1 MINYS
6 VRMLPGWR
14 PTMQR
19 KNAMNKLT
27 FKQKLWLP
35 LIASLLCLCAISI
48 FHVMEARDLR
58 FTERRADLADVAKAS
73 LKIVEGF
80 AAEAAAGTLTEAEA
94 KIRAKA
100 VLKNIRYGEDGYVV
114 IAGMDSRPIQNPA
127 KPENDGRDLSSF
139 TDPKGFH
146 VFREISSMGASAA
159 GEGFLRYF
167 WIRPGNTEPSE
178 KLSRVVSYKPW
189 GWVLL
194 TGLYVDDINTAFYT
208 SLKTVALMVAAVCL
222 LLSAIV
228 LTVNRSLHRTI
239 GGSPEYAA
247 EVAMKIAGKD
257 LSIKVHTDANDNHSL
272 LFAMRTMQ
280 ENLSHM
286 IGEIRGS
293 AQTIAAA
300 SSQIATGNLDLSSRT
315 EMQASSLE
323 ETAASMEELASAVKQ
338 NADGAEQ
345 AKQLTLRVRGDS
357 ELGSKVSAEATEAMA
372 SITQASKQIGE
383 IVTLIDEI
391 AFQTNLLALN
401 AAVEAA
407 RAGDQG
413 RGFAV
418 VAAEVRN
425 LAQRSAAAA
434 KDIKS
439 LVVSTVASVDVGA
452 TLVGRTGTV
461 LSEISAGVR
470 SVNAIVEEIAAAC
483 QEQAAGIS
491 QVNNAVVTLDDVTQQ
506 NAALVEEAS
515 AASKNASDLSQ
526 ELLRKVSFFSV
537 TGAAPSVQART
548 EPQVPEAPVRRSMSV
563 VMSAMAP
570 RSLAVAGGDQG
581 MWREF

>member
-1 MINYS
+1 MRFS
-6 VRMLPGWR
+6 VRAKIFSAMGIALGLMLVLGGTGLEGVKKVHVLADEMYTSNVTSMMQIAEVKQAILNER
-14 PTMQR
+14 VAFLRAIVDPTLGGIGQR
-19 KNAMNKLT
+19 IHAESDKEAKAWARYYPAHVSSTEERQAADAYLAERT
-27 FKQKLWLP
+27 KSLP
-35 LIASLLCLCAISI
+35 VVEKEISLL
-48 FHVMEARDLR
+48 EAGKLDEVRQLQIQVAGPALGR
-58 FTERRADLADVAKAS
+58 LAEKMDVLAGINARQA
-73 LKIVEGF
+73 G
-80 AAEAAAGTLTEAEA
+80 EAATFANDSYVKTRNLSVVALAVSVMTLLAIAMMLARSVLIPLGKARALAQAIEGGRLNNVTVVSGNDEFTDTLLALDNMDKRLASIVTDVRHISQEVSSSAG
-94 KIRAKA
+94 
-100 VLKNIRYGEDGYVV
+100 D
-114 IAGMDSRPIQNPA
+114 IAQG
-127 KPENDGRDLSSF
+127 NDDLSQ
-139 TDPKGFH
+139 
-146 VFREISSMGASAA
+146 
-159 GEGFLRYF
+159 
-167 WIRPGNTEPSE
+167 
-178 KLSRVVSYKPW
+178 
-189 GWVLL
+189 
-194 TGLYVDDINTAFYT
+194 
-208 SLKTVALMVAAVCL
+208 
-222 LLSAIV
+222 
-228 LTVNRSLHRTI
+228 RT
-239 GGSPEYAA
+239 
-247 EVAMKIAGKD
+247 
-257 LSIKVHTDANDNHSL
+257 
-272 LFAMRTMQ
+272 Q
-280 ENLSHM
+280 E
-286 IGEIRGS
+286 
-293 AQTIAAA
+293 
-300 SSQIATGNLDLSSRT
+300 
-315 EMQASSLE
+315 QASSLE

-357 ELGSKVSAEATEAMA
+357 ELGSQVSAEATEAMA

-452 TLVGRTGTV
+452 TLVGRTGAV

-548 EPQVPEAPVRRSMSV
+548 EPQAPEAPVRRSMSV

>member
-1 MINYS
+1 
-6 VRMLPGWR
+6 
-14 PTMQR
+14 
-19 KNAMNKLT
+19 MNKLT

-35 LIASLLCLCAISI
+35 LIASLVCLCAISV

-58 FTERRADLADVAKAS
+58 FAERSADLADVAKAS

-94 KIRAKA
+94 KTRAKS
-100 VLKNIRYGEDGYVV
+100 VLKNIRYGDDGYVV
-114 IAGMDSRPIQNPA
+114 LVGMDARPIQNPA
-127 KPENDGRDLSSF
+127 KPENDGKDLGNF

-146 VFREISSMGASAA
+146 VFREISNMGASTA

-194 TGLYVDDINTAFYT
+194 TGLYVDDINTAFYA
-208 SLKTVALMVAAVCL
+208 SLQTVALMVGVVCL

-247 EVAMKIAGKD
+247 QVAMKIAGKD
-257 LSIKVHTDANDNHSL
+257 LSVEVHTDAEDRHSL

-280 ENLSHM
+280 ENLAQM
-286 IGEIRGS
+286 IGDIRGS

-323 ETAASMEELASAVKQ
+323 ETAASMEQLTQAVAHNAENSHQANVLAKAAAGVAQRGGQAVTEVVGTMAAINASATRIE
-338 NADGAEQ
+338 AIIGTIDG
-345 AKQLTLRVRGDS
+345 
-357 ELGSKVSAEATEAMA
+357 
-372 SITQASKQIGE
+372 
-383 IVTLIDEI
+383 I
-391 AFQTNLLALN
+391 AFQTNILALN

-407 RAGDQG
+407 RAGEEG

-418 VAAEVRN
+418 VASEVRN
-425 LAQRSAAAA
+425 LAQRSAGAA
-434 KDIKS
+434 KEIKS
-439 LVVSTVASVDVGA
+439 LIDDAVRNIGAGTLMVERAGATMGEVVTSVDRVTTVISA
-452 TLVGRTGTV
+452 ITEASIEQRTG
-461 LSEISAGVR
+461 ISH
-470 SVNAIVEEIAAAC
+470 VNTAITERD
-483 QEQAAGIS
+483 S
-491 QVNNAVVTLDDVTQQ
+491 VTQQ
-506 NAALVEEAS
+506 TAALVEEAAA
-515 AASKNASDLSQ
+515 AASSMRDQAASLS
-526 ELLRKVSFFSV
+526 EMVGSFRLE
-537 TGAAPSVQART
+537 AQAP
-548 EPQVPEAPVRRSMSV
+548 
-563 VMSAMAP
+563 
-570 RSLAVAGGDQG
+570 VAGGAAMARMAQ
-581 MWREF
+581 RRQQAALPRLPLRQTA

>member
-1 MINYS
+1 
-6 VRMLPGWR
+6 
-14 PTMQR
+14 
-19 KNAMNKLT
+19 MNKLT

-35 LIASLLCLCAISI
+35 LIASLVCLCAISV

-58 FTERRADLADVAKAS
+58 FAERSADLADVAKAS

-94 KIRAKA
+94 KTRAKS
-100 VLKNIRYGEDGYVV
+100 VLKNIRYGDDGYVV
-114 IAGMDSRPIQNPA
+114 LVGMDARPIQNPA
-127 KPENDGRDLSSF
+127 KPENDGKDLGNF

-146 VFREISSMGASAA
+146 VFREISNMGASTA

-194 TGLYVDDINTAFYT
+194 TGLYVDDINTAFYA
-208 SLKTVALMVAAVCL
+208 SLQTVALMVGVVCL

-247 EVAMKIAGKD
+247 QVAMKIAGKD
-257 LSIKVHTDANDNHSL
+257 LSVEVHTDADDRHSL

-280 ENLSHM
+280 QNLAQM
-286 IGEIRGS
+286 IGDIRGS

-323 ETAASMEELASAVKQ
+323 ETAASMEQLTQAVAHNAENSHQANVLAKAAAGVAQRGGQAVTEVVGTMAAINASATRIE
-338 NADGAEQ
+338 AIIGTIDG
-345 AKQLTLRVRGDS
+345 
-357 ELGSKVSAEATEAMA
+357 
-372 SITQASKQIGE
+372 
-383 IVTLIDEI
+383 I
-391 AFQTNLLALN
+391 AFQTNILALN

-407 RAGDQG
+407 RAGEEG

-418 VAAEVRN
+418 VASEVRN
-425 LAQRSAAAA
+425 LAQRSAGAA
-434 KDIKS
+434 KEIKS
-439 LVVSTVASVDVGA
+439 LIDDAVRNIGAGTLMVERAGATMGEVVTSVDRVTTVISA
-452 TLVGRTGTV
+452 ITEASIEQRTG
-461 LSEISAGVR
+461 ISH
-470 SVNAIVEEIAAAC
+470 VNTAITEMD
-483 QEQAAGIS
+483 S
-491 QVNNAVVTLDDVTQQ
+491 VTQQ
-506 NAALVEEAS
+506 NAALVEEAAAAAASLQQQARGLSATVGVFRTEDGTPAPLATAPVPARRHSAGVAPAAVKARLRRS
-515 AASKNASDLSQ
+515 AAVD
-526 ELLRKVSFFSV
+526 EW
-537 TGAAPSVQART
+537 
-548 EPQVPEAPVRRSMSV
+548 EA
-563 VMSAMAP
+563 
-570 RSLAVAGGDQG
+570 
-581 MWREF
+581 F

>member
-323 ETAASMEELASAVKQ
+323 ETAASMEQLTQAVAQNAENSHQANVLAKAAADVAQRGGQAVTEVVGTMAAINASATRIE
-338 NADGAEQ
+338 AIIG
-345 AKQLTLRVRGDS
+345 TIDS
-357 ELGSKVSAEATEAMA
+357 
-372 SITQASKQIGE
+372 
-383 IVTLIDEI
+383 I
-391 AFQTNLLALN
+391 AFQTNILALN

-407 RAGDQG
+407 RAGEEG

-418 VAAEVRN
+418 VASEVRN
-425 LAQRSAAAA
+425 LAQRSAGAA
-434 KDIKS
+434 KEIKS
-439 LVVSTVASVDVGA
+439 LIDDAVRNIGGGTLMVERAGATMGEVVTSVDRVTTVISAITEASVEQ
-452 TLVGRTGTV
+452 RTG
-461 LSEISAGVR
+461 ISH
-470 SVNAIVEEIAAAC
+470 VNTAITEMD
-483 QEQAAGIS
+483 S
-491 QVNNAVVTLDDVTQQ
+491 VTQQ
-506 NAALVEEAS
+506 NAALVEEAAA
-515 AASKNASDLSQ
+515 AASSLRDQAASLSDM
-526 ELLRKVSFFSV
+526 VGSFRLE
-537 TGAAPSVQART
+537 AQAPSNSGTAATRMAQRRQQAASPRL
-548 EPQVPEAPVRRSMSV
+548 SMRQT
-563 VMSAMAP
+563 A
-570 RSLAVAGGDQG
+570 
-581 MWREF
+581 

>member
-1 MINYS
+1 
-6 VRMLPGWR
+6 MLPRWR
-14 PTMQR
+14 TNMR
-19 KNAMNKLT
+19 RENRMNKLT

-35 LIASLLCLCAISI
+35 LIASLVCLCAISV

-58 FTERRADLADVAKAS
+58 FAERSADLADVAKAS

-94 KIRAKA
+94 KTRAKS
-100 VLKNIRYGEDGYVV
+100 VLKNIRYGDDGYVV
-114 IAGMDSRPIQNPA
+114 LVGMDARPIQNPA
-127 KPENDGRDLSSF
+127 KPENDGKDLGNF

-146 VFREISSMGASAA
+146 VFREISNMGASTA

-194 TGLYVDDINTAFYT
+194 TGLYVDDINTAFYA
-208 SLKTVALMVAAVCL
+208 SLQTVALMVGVVCL

-247 EVAMKIAGKD
+247 QVAMKIAGKD
-257 LSIKVHTDANDNHSL
+257 LSVEVHTDADDRHSL

-280 ENLSHM
+280 QNLAQM
-286 IGEIRGS
+286 IGDIRGS

-323 ETAASMEELASAVKQ
+323 ETAASMEQLTQAVAHNAENSHQANVLAKAAAGVAQRGGQAVTEVVGTMAAINASATRIE
-338 NADGAEQ
+338 AIIGTIDG
-345 AKQLTLRVRGDS
+345 
-357 ELGSKVSAEATEAMA
+357 
-372 SITQASKQIGE
+372 
-383 IVTLIDEI
+383 I
-391 AFQTNLLALN
+391 AFQTNILALN

-407 RAGDQG
+407 RAGEEG

-418 VAAEVRN
+418 VASEVRN
-425 LAQRSAAAA
+425 LAQRSAGAA
-434 KDIKS
+434 KEIKS
-439 LVVSTVASVDVGA
+439 LIDDAVRNIGAGTLMVERAGATMGEVVTSVDRVTTVISA
-452 TLVGRTGTV
+452 ITEASIEQRTG
-461 LSEISAGVR
+461 ISH
-470 SVNAIVEEIAAAC
+470 VNTAITEMD
-483 QEQAAGIS
+483 S
-491 QVNNAVVTLDDVTQQ
+491 VTQQ
-506 NAALVEEAS
+506 NAALVEEAAA
-515 AASKNASDLSQ
+515 AASSMRDQAASLS
-526 ELLRKVSFFSV
+526 EMVGSFRLE
-537 TGAAPSVQART
+537 AQAP
-548 EPQVPEAPVRRSMSV
+548 
-563 VMSAMAP
+563 
-570 RSLAVAGGDQG
+570 VAGGAAMARMAQ
-581 MWREF
+581 RRQQAALPRLPLRQTA

>member
-1 MINYS
+1 
-6 VRMLPGWR
+6 
-14 PTMQR
+14 
-19 KNAMNKLT
+19 MNKLT

-35 LIASLLCLCAISI
+35 LIASLVCLCAISV

-58 FTERRADLADVAKAS
+58 FAERSADLADVAKAS

-94 KIRAKA
+94 KTRAKS
-100 VLKNIRYGEDGYVV
+100 VLKNIRYGDDGYVV
-114 IAGMDSRPIQNPA
+114 LVGMDARPIQNPA
-127 KPENDGRDLSSF
+127 KPENDGKDLGNF

-146 VFREISSMGASAA
+146 VFREISNMGASTA

-194 TGLYVDDINTAFYT
+194 TGLYVDDINTAFYA
-208 SLKTVALMVAAVCL
+208 SLQTVALMVGVVCL

-247 EVAMKIAGKD
+247 QVAMKIAGKD
-257 LSIKVHTDANDNHSL
+257 LSVEVHTDADDRHSL

-280 ENLSHM
+280 QNLAQM
-286 IGEIRGS
+286 IGDIRGS

-323 ETAASMEELASAVKQ
+323 ETAASMEQLTQAVAHNAENSHQANVLAKAAAGVAQRGGQAVTEVVGTMAAINASATRIE
-338 NADGAEQ
+338 AIIGTIDG
-345 AKQLTLRVRGDS
+345 
-357 ELGSKVSAEATEAMA
+357 
-372 SITQASKQIGE
+372 
-383 IVTLIDEI
+383 I
-391 AFQTNLLALN
+391 AFQTNILALN

-407 RAGDQG
+407 RAGEEG

-418 VAAEVRN
+418 VASEVRN
-425 LAQRSAAAA
+425 LAQRSAGAA
-434 KDIKS
+434 KEIKS
-439 LVVSTVASVDVGA
+439 LIDDAVRNIGAGTLMVERAGATMGEVVTSVDRVTTVISA
-452 TLVGRTGTV
+452 ITEASIEQRTG
-461 LSEISAGVR
+461 ISH
-470 SVNAIVEEIAAAC
+470 VNTAITEMD
-483 QEQAAGIS
+483 S
-491 QVNNAVVTLDDVTQQ
+491 VTQQ
-506 NAALVEEAS
+506 NAALVEEAAA
-515 AASKNASDLSQ
+515 AASSMRDQAASLS
-526 ELLRKVSFFSV
+526 EMVGSFRLE
-537 TGAAPSVQART
+537 AQAP
-548 EPQVPEAPVRRSMSV
+548 
-563 VMSAMAP
+563 
-570 RSLAVAGGDQG
+570 VAGGAAMARMAQ
-581 MWREF
+581 RRQQAALPRLPLRQTA

>member
-1 MINYS
+1 
-6 VRMLPGWR
+6 
-14 PTMQR
+14 
-19 KNAMNKLT
+19 MNKLT

-35 LIASLLCLCAISI
+35 LIASLLCLCAISL

-114 IAGMDSRPIQNPA
+114 IAGMDARPIQNPA
-127 KPENDGRDLSSF
+127 KPENDGKDLSNF

-146 VFREISSMGASAA
+146 VFREISRMGASAA

-167 WIRPGNTEPSE
+167 WLRPGNTEPSE

-208 SLKTVALMVAAVCL
+208 SLKTVALMVVAVCL

-257 LSIKVHTDANDNHSL
+257 LSIKVQTDAGDNHSL

-280 ENLSHM
+280 ENLAHM
-286 IGEIRGS
+286 IGDIRGS

-323 ETAASMEELASAVKQ
+323 ETAASMEQLTQAVAHNAENSHQANVLAKTAAGVAQRGGQAVTEVVGTMAAINASATRIE
-338 NADGAEQ
+338 AIIG
-345 AKQLTLRVRGDS
+345 TIDS
-357 ELGSKVSAEATEAMA
+357 
-372 SITQASKQIGE
+372 
-383 IVTLIDEI
+383 I
-391 AFQTNLLALN
+391 AFQTNILALN

-407 RAGDQG
+407 RAGEEG

-418 VAAEVRN
+418 VASEVRN
-425 LAQRSAAAA
+425 LAQRSAGAA
-434 KDIKS
+434 KEIKS
-439 LVVSTVASVDVGA
+439 LIDDAVRNIGDGTLMVERAGATMGDVVTSVERVTSVISAITEASVEQ
-452 TLVGRTGTV
+452 RTG
-461 LSEISAGVR
+461 ISH
-470 SVNAIVEEIAAAC
+470 VNTAITEMD
-483 QEQAAGIS
+483 S
-491 QVNNAVVTLDDVTQQ
+491 VTQQ
-506 NAALVEEAS
+506 NAALVEEAAAA
-515 AASKNASDLSQ
+515 AASLRDQAASLSDM
-526 ELLRKVSFFSV
+526 VGSFRL
-537 TGAAPSVQART
+537 AAPA
-548 EPQVPEAPVRRSMSV
+548 
-563 VMSAMAP
+563 
-570 RSLAVAGGDQG
+570 AGGSGKAAARLAQRRQQALPQLA
-581 MWREF
+581 MRQPA